1 MEIFSSRWLQH
12 WNDLQNWLSER
23 PKELLPVETINDK
36 PFLRILF
43 VHFAAIPSNQLYHTA
58 AILLLKMI
66 PKGIK
71 LPRSPYTSPL
81 WHARRICG
89 ISLTNP
95 HQGCLNYALQPLWI
109 AGRFFSHPS
118 EHKQI
123 TELIRDIEIET
134 GWGMS
139 WRIRDLETAW
149 VLIQLKNGIRT
160 IAPCR
165 VEHTDHLHTRSHFQ
179 ASSMMDQ
186 PSRKSTRYDT
196 ISHPVIL
203 VMRLK
208 PRSIS
213 CC

>member
-1 MEIFSSRWLQH
+1 MFVELGESNGCTMEIFSSRWLQH

-134 GWGMS
+134 GWGMP

-149 VLIQLKNGIRT
+149 GTDPIEERNPYDCTLPRRTYGPFAYTFALSGIFDDGPA
-160 IAPCR
+160 IAQ
-165 VEHTDHLHTRSHFQ
+165 V
-179 ASSMMDQ
+179 DQ
-186 PSRKSTRYDT
+186 
-196 ISHPVIL
+196 I
-203 VMRLK
+203 
-208 PRSIS
+208 
-213 CC
+213 